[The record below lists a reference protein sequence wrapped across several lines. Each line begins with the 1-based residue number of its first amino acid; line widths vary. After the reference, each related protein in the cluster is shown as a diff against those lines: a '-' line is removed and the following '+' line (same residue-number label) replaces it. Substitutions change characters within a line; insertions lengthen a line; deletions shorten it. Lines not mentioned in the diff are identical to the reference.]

1 VKIKREGLMRRIWTF
16 TLAAVGFMALTAGA
30 AHADPCDAPLPTRAG
45 AEFGGVVRY
54 VGDGD
59 SLCVGPANG
68 DGSTWIE
75 VRLMDFNAPEMREGA
90 PATAAKRALERIAL
104 GREAQCVVTRGR
116 TGTRS
121 FDRTHAV
128 CRIDG
133 STIGE
138 LMREAG
144 APEGGN

>member
-1 VKIKREGLMRRIWTF
+1 MPKVWTF
-16 TLAAVGFMALTAGA
+16 TLAAVAFMTVAGA
-30 AHADPCDAPLPTRAG
+30 AHADPCTADLPTRAG
-45 AEFGGVVRY
+45 AEFGGLVRY

-75 VRLMDFNAPEMREGA
+75 VRLMDFSAPEMREGA
-90 PATAAKRALERIAL
+90 PARAAKQALERVAL
-104 GREAQCVVTRGR
+104 GREAQCVVTRGDS
-116 TGTRS
+116 GTRS
-121 FDRTHAV
+121 WDRTHAI
-128 CRIDG
+128 CRVDG
-133 STIGE
+133 RTIGD

>member
-1 VKIKREGLMRRIWTF
+1 MPKVWTF
-16 TLAAVGFMALTAGA
+16 TLAAAGFMAVTAGA
-30 AHADPCDAPLPTRAG
+30 AYADPCNAPLPTRAG

-90 PATAAKRALERIAL
+90 PARAAKAALERVAF
-104 GREAQCVVTRGR
+104 GQEARCVVTRGES
-116 TGTRS
+116 GTRS
-121 FDRTHAV
+121 WDRTHAI
-128 CRIDG
+128 CTINGRRIGD
-133 STIGE
+133 

>member
-1 VKIKREGLMRRIWTF
+1 MRRGWVL
-16 TLAAVGFMALTAGA
+16 TLVAGIFLALTTETAQ
-30 AHADPCDAPLPTRAG
+30 ADPCTADLPTRAG

-59 SLCVGPANG
+59 SLCVGPATG
-68 DGSTWIE
+68 AGATWIE
-75 VRLMDFNAPEMREGA
+75 VRLMDFNAPETREGA
-90 PATAAKRALERIAL
+90 PARAAKRALERVAL
-104 GREAQCVVTRGR
+104 GREVQCVVTRGR
-116 TGTRS
+116 AGTTS

-128 CRIDG
+128 CRING
-133 STIGE
+133 RAIGD